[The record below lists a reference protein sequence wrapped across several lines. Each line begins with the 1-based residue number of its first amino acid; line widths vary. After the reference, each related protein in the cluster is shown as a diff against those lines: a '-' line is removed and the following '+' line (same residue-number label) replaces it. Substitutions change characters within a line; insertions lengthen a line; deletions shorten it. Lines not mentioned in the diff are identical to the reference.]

1 MLSLILSFIAFVV
14 ASFFFRR
21 YLDQMEIPGTM
32 TRGLVI
38 FVLALGV
45 AYGVALLVDRIDIV
59 PLFNAQALVYL
70 SCGILTYAVIVRPKT
85 ALESAPVE
93 ST

>member
-45 AYGVALLVDRIDIV
+45 AYGVALLVE
-59 PLFNAQALVYL
+59 LF
-70 SCGILTYAVIVRPKT
+70 
-85 ALESAPVE
+85 
-93 ST
+93 